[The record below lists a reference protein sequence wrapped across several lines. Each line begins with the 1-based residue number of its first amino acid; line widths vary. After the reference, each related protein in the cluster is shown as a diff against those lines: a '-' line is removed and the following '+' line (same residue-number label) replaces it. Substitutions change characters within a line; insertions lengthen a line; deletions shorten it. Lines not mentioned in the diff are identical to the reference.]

1 MKRLNWK
8 FATNAAIALLSL
20 SGLSGLSGCVVAP
33 DHGPYTW
40 DHGDRVDR
48 YGHREEHWCDGH
60 HDDEHCR

>member
-1 MKRLNWK
+1 MRTLNWK
-8 FATNAAIALLSL
+8 AITSATIATATVALLSL
-20 SGLSGLSGCVVAP
+20 SGCVVER

-48 YGHREEHWCDGH
+48 YGHREAHWCDAH